1 MSPLCSSS
9 AQIGCALW
17 GLEEVCH
24 EYKHRK
30 NCRSSPSNRKVS
42 AGKAEMSVRWFRS
55 QVNEIMKVT
64 RYIRHTWRTKKVLKF
79 LFVLKIV
86 TEFRFWKFRAYFWTI
101 RFEIFS
107 IPKLRV
113 RRCRA
118 SQAVGIFRHSWS
130 NDVSGNSGFYI
141 HGFVYSGLSLVVCPT
156 QLTFFDDF
164 VVTTTKVRS
173 VK

>member
-1 MSPLCSSS
+1 MEDKKGVEVPVC
-9 AQIGCALW
+9 
-17 GLEEVCH
+17 LEDCD
-24 EYKHRK
+24 RI
-30 NCRSSPSNRKVS
+30 S
-42 AGKAEMSVRWFRS
+42 FL
-55 QVNEIMKVT
+55 EIQS
-64 RYIRHTWRTKKVLKF
+64 L
-79 LFVLKIV
+79 
-86 TEFRFWKFRAYFWTI
+86 FWTF